1 MSKQPG
7 SYLSYLLRLW
17 RIPTAGEATWRAS
30 LESPHTGERWGFAD
44 LEEMVAFLRRQIDL
58 APIPRGEEVSMDE
71 G

>member
-1 MSKQPG
+1 MSTEPL
-7 SYLSYLLRLW
+7 SYRSYLLRLW
-17 RIPTAGEATWRAS
+17 RVSGEEMATWSAS